1 MKRCYQCDGRF
12 GLIRHRFGLKQ
23 FCSKPCLLEFR
34 AHNDRK
40 NHPIKRE
47 GRIHEKAE
55 YPLHTPVPFAAQ
67 DGAGPHVRDTP
78 N

>member
-1 MKRCYQCDGRF
+1 MKRCYQCDERF

-23 FCSKPCLLEFR
+23 FCSKRCLLEFR

-40 NHPIKRE
+40 NHPIKRSTENSE

-55 YPLHTPVPFAAQ
+55 
-67 DGAGPHVRDTP
+67 
-78 N
+78 